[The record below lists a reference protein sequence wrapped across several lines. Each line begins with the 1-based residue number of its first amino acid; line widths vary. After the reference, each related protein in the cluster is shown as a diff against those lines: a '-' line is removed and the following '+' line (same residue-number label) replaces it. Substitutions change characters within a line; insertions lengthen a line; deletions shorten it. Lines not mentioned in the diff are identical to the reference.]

1 MGLLGN
7 LKDVLNETELADAL
21 TRGLAEKVV
30 PSLGVVLKSLMTTA
44 VDSVVGLTVTVSRK
58 EPPKETE

>member
-21 TRGLAEKVV
+21 TRGLAERVV
-30 PSLGVVLKSLMTTA
+30 PALGVVLKGIVTA
-44 VDSVVGLTVTVSRK
+44 AVESIVGLTVTVSRK
-58 EPPKETE
+58 EQPKDKE

>member
-21 TRGLAEKVV
+21 TTGLAERVV
-30 PSLGVVLKSLMTTA
+30 PALGKVLKELVVST
-44 VDSVVGLTVTVSRK
+44 VDGVVGLTVTVGRK
-58 EPPKETE
+58 EPSKE